1 MRSKQMKIPPE
12 LEGLSKRDLIRLII
26 SEREYFKTKMKQLE
40 FKYTELERRLLAYE
54 NAHTPPS
61 QDKRRY
67 PKREKSNNKIGAP
80 KGHKGT
86 TRKQLEPTE
95 TKELHLDKCPCCQ
108 TKLGEPNRIQRRI
121 IEEIPEP
128 QPLRVIEFLVPHYHC
143 KNCKKQ
149 VAPTDSELPEIGN
162 LGYRLQSEI
171 VHLKFEDRLPLRKI
185 LNTLNRMFPGLG
197 LVAATIFAVLQRT
210 TDKLEGTYED
220 IKQKVRASK
229 VVNADETGA
238 KIQGKKAWFW
248 VFISQMAV
256 LFTLSKKREQKV
268 IERILGKNFS
278 GILTCDGLKA
288 YSKYAKIIQRCW
300 AHLLREAKFLAQKY
314 EGQARL
320 LYNKLCRLFEEI
332 KKSTTKTLLTTREKM
347 YDKCLRELK
356 SWANTCESHRELS
369 KFATTIKNGLGHW
382 FTCVLH
388 PEIEPTNN
396 KAERALREFVV
407 QRKITGT
414 LRNEKGAHITEVLM
428 SVLATWKLQGLNT
441 FSMLRQTLSS

>member
-1 MRSKQMKIPPE
+1 MKIPEE
-12 LEGLSKRDLIRLII
+12 LKKLSKKEAIRKLLGIVLKQQ
-26 SEREYFKTKMKQLE
+26 SEIE
-40 FKYTELERRLLAYE
+40 ELKRRLLAYE

-80 KGHKGT
+80 KGHPGT
-86 TRKQLEPTE
+86 TRKQPEPTE
-95 TKELHLDKCPCCQ
+95 TKKLKLDYCPHCN
-108 TKLGEPNRIQRRI
+108 TSLGEPRKITRRI

-143 KNCKKQ
+143 NKCKKE
-149 VAPTDSELPEIGN
+149 VIPTDPELPRVGNIG
-162 LGYRLQSEI
+162 YALQSEI

-185 LNTLNRMFPGLG
+185 TNTLNRRFQGLG
-197 LVAATIFAVLQRT
+197 LVAATIFAVLQRAT
-210 TDKLEGTYED
+210 NRLEGTYED

-238 KIQGKKAWFW
+238 KLQGKQAWFW
-248 VFISQMAV
+248 VFISQIAV

-268 IERILGKNFS
+268 IERILGRNFL
-278 GILTCDGLKA
+278 GLLGCDGWKS
-288 YSKYAKIIQRCW
+288 YRKYAKIIQRCW

-320 LYNKLCRLFEEI
+320 LYNKLCELFEEI
-332 KKSTTKTLLTTREKM
+332 KKLSLNASFAIREKV
-347 YDKCLRELK
+347 YDKCLKELE
-356 SWANTCESHRELS
+356 SWANTCGNHRELS
-369 KFATTIKNGLGHW
+369 KFATTIKNGLEHW
-382 FTCVLH
+382 FTCILH

-414 LRNEKGAHITEVLM
+414 LRNEKGTHITEVLM